1 MAKSLTETA
10 KAILMRESNDASPD
24 RDATKS
30 NENMATLKPGSKSV
44 DGQIVNPGAN
54 SDTGNKAQDLGPA
67 AVKPTDVPPSAK
79 AAGSVKKDTSPSAKA
94 AVAAETP
101 KKSAEVMEEDL
112 EQEEEVVS
120 EEEVVAEGEELT
132 EDDNIEISE
141 EMQAFIDAMLE
152 EGASEDEIAA
162 ALEENFELVSE
173 EVEAEEAYE
182 VDMSEHVDALFE
194 GEELSEE
201 FKQKALTIFE
211 AAVKQKVE
219 AEVALMEQAF
229 AETLEEE
236 VAAIQEELSSNVDDY
251 LNYVVEQWVSDNE
264 VAIEAGLRTEL
275 TEDFISGLKTLFA
288 EHYIDLPEDKVSV
301 VEELGAKV
309 DELESKLNEEIERS
323 VALSKQLN
331 ESKKIEVVAS
341 AVEGLTATQAEKL
354 KSLAE
359 GVEFTSV
366 EEFSAKVKTIRENY
380 FPAGK
385 VNSENVLDKAESTTD
400 GKGMIAEDLQGPMAR
415 YVQALGKKL
424 PN

>member
-24 RDATKS
+24 RDATSTTENKS
-30 NENMATLKPGSKSV
+30 SLKPGSKAV
-44 DGQIVNPGAN
+44 EGQIVNPGAT

-79 AAGSVKKDTSPSAKA
+79 AAGNVKKDTSPSAKA

-112 EQEEEVVS
+112 EQEEVEVVS
-120 EEEVVAEGEELT
+120 EAEEIA
-132 EDDNIEISE
+132 EDDDIEISE

-152 EGASEDEIAA
+152 EGATEDEIAA
-162 ALEENFELVSE
+162 ALEENFEFSEGE
-173 EVEAEEAYE
+173 EVTEEAEEAYE
-182 VDMSEHVDALFE
+182 VDMSEHVDALFQ

-219 AEVALMEQAF
+219 AEIALMEQAF

-309 DELESKLNEEIERS
+309 EELEGKLNEEIERS

-380 FPAGK
+380 FPTGK
-385 VNSENVLDKAESTTD
+385 INSENVLDKVESSTD
-400 GKGMIAEDLQGPMAR
+400 GKGMIAEELQGPMAQ
-415 YVQALGKKL
+415 YVKALGKKL

>member
-10 KAILMRESNDASPD
+10 KAILMKESNDASPD

-30 NENMATLKPGSKSV
+30 NENMASLKPGSKAV
-44 DGQIVNPGAN
+44 EGQIVNPGAD

-67 AVKPTDVPPSAK
+67 LVKQGDVPPSAK
-79 AAGSVKKDTSPSAKA
+79 AAGGIKKDTSPSAKS

-112 EQEEEVVS
+112 EQEEYEVVY
-120 EEEVVAEGEELT
+120 EENS
-132 EDDNIEISE
+132 EDDDFEISE
-141 EMQAFIDAMLE
+141 EVQAFIDAMLE
-152 EGASEDEIAA
+152 EGATEDEIAA
-162 ALEENFELVSE
+162 ALEENFEFSEGE
-173 EVEAEEAYE
+173 EVMEEEAEEEYE
-182 VDMSEHVDALFE
+182 VDMSEHVDALLQ

-201 FKQKALTIFE
+201 FKEKALTIFE

-219 AEVALMEQAF
+219 AEIALMEQAF

-301 VEELGAKV
+301 VEELGSKV
-309 DELESKLNEEIERS
+309 DELEGKLNEEIERS

-331 ESKKIEVVAS
+331 ESKKFEVVAS

-359 GVEFTSV
+359 GVEFSST

-380 FPAGK
+380 FPSNSVK
-385 VNSENVLDKAESTTD
+385 SENVLDKAESSTD
-400 GKGMIAEDLQGPMAR
+400 GKGMIAEELQGPMAH
-415 YVQALGKKL
+415 YVKALGKKL

>member
-10 KAILMRESNDASPD
+10 KAILMKESNDASPD

-30 NENMATLKPGSKSV
+30 NENMATLKPGSKAV
-44 DGQIVNPGAN
+44 EGQIVNPGAN
-54 SDTGNKAQDLGPA
+54 STPGNQAQDLGPA
-67 AVKPTDVPPSAK
+67 LVKQGDVPPSAK
-79 AAGSVKKDTSPSAKA
+79 AAANMKKDTSPSAKA

-112 EQEEEVVS
+112 EQEETELVS
-120 EEEVVAEGEELT
+120 EEEIS
-132 EDDNIEISE
+132 EDDDFEISE

-152 EGASEDEIAA
+152 EGATEDEIAA
-162 ALEENFELVSE
+162 ALEENFEFSEGE
-173 EVEAEEAYE
+173 EVMEEEVEEAYE
-182 VDMSEHVDALFE
+182 VDMSEHVEALLQ

-201 FKQKALTIFE
+201 FKAKALTIFE

-309 DELESKLNEEIERS
+309 EELESKLNEEIERS
-323 VALSKQLN
+323 VILSKQLN

-359 GVEFTSV
+359 GVEFTSA

-385 VNSENVLDKAESTTD
+385 INSDNVLDKAESSTD
-400 GKGMIAEDLQGPMAR
+400 GKGMIAEDLQGPMAQ
-415 YVQALGKKL
+415 YVKALGKKL